1 VYNKFNTLTNY
12 MKRILEIIL
21 MAVVIGLTA
30 VSCSTQ
36 NAATG
41 VSNVGRGKF
50 TGTWTVTNVSYQGL
64 IESAVSNVFDEAR
77 PSAFVGS
84 TWKLTNSGNGM
95 YTLSSGPSQT
105 IFWSINNN
113 GANGQMFQFK
123 KIFEGDKAKNVQQG
137 YQLLVESN
145 DGNSMVLKTP
155 VAIGGSTGYVVYT
168 FNKQ

>member
-1 VYNKFNTLTNY
+1 

-21 MAVVIGLTA
+21 MAVVIGLTVTA
-30 VSCSTQ
+30 CSTQ

-50 TGTWTVTNVSYQGL
+50 TGTWTLNNVSYQGL
-64 IESAVSNVFDEAR
+64 VESAVSNVFDQAR

-95 YTLSSGPSQT
+95 YTLADGTSQT
-105 IFWSINNN
+105 IFWSVNNS
-113 GANGQMFQFK
+113 GPSGQMFQFK

-137 YQLLVESN
+137 YQLLVNSN
-145 DGNSMVLKTP
+145 DGNNMVLRSP
-155 VAIGGSTGYVVYT
+155 VSIGNGTGYIVYS
-168 FNKQ
+168 FSKQ